1 LTSVKGSPII
11 SNMGGRYGKYG
22 EIKRLARLR
31 RSRKGSFFS
40 LQGRRSSLERHYRKR
55 WNPRPQAL
63 KDSSLIAA
71 EADKDRGE
79 SQ

>member
-1 LTSVKGSPII
+1 
-11 SNMGGRYGKYG
+11 MGGRYGKYG

-31 RSRKGSFFS
+31 RSRTGAPFS
-40 LQGRRSSLERHYRKR
+40 WQGGRNSIERQHGKK
-55 WNPRPQAL
+55 WNPRRQAL
-63 KDSSLIAA
+63 KDSPLIDV